1 MEVRIL
7 AIDFQLECLLT
18 DHEVDS
24 LIAVEIRNWI
34 LKELKSEISI
44 LDILSPMPIHILS
57 TKISE
62 GSKILPA
69 NLRLEIVEK
78 KPNEEITA
86 NDEEKVA
93 PVDDVVASS
102 EGAVKIQVVSTNVV
116 EIAIRPAADVEQA
129 LDITSAAI
137 VNTSVEVAKSEV
149 DGPERIIS
157 VVEIV

>member
-86 NDEEKVA
+86 NDEEEKVA
-93 PVDDVVASS
+93 PVDVVASS